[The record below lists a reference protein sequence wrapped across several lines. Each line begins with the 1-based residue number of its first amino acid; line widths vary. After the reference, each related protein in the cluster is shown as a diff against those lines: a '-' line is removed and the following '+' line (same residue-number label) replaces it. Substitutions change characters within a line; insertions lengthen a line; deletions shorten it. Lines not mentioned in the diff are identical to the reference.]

1 MLFLAAIVRRL
12 APVGTV
18 SYSLAIAL
26 ELILL
31 PITAIASL
39 PDASLNYTAN
49 LPRQLAEIR
58 GDKTPGYAVNVP
70 VPEIARQVTVR
81 ILTRPG
87 VGAGVIVARRGQT
100 YTVLTCEHVVADSR
114 DNRYTVLTADG
125 RSHTAVWRR
134 EAIFGDADL
143 ALVQFTSSQ
152 SYRVAVMGDVS
163 ALSIGDTVY
172 ASGFPNWHWINKN
185 VIEDTRN
192 WGLRAFRVTTGTVGM
207 LPTRSLLRGYRI
219 GYTNDVEN
227 GMSGGPVLDSKG
239 QLIGINGRL
248 KYPLQGIDVYRFA
261 DGTVPSQEHFQ
272 QMEALSWA
280 IPIDEEVVSGKW

>member
-1 MLFLAAIVRRL
+1 M
-12 APVGTV
+12 
-18 SYSLAIAL
+18 AIAP

-49 LPRQLAEIR
+49 LPGQLAEIR

-114 DNRYTVLTADG
+114 DNSYTVLTADG

-192 WGLRAFRVTTGTVGM
+192 WGMRAFRVTTGTVGM
-207 LPTRSLLRGYRI
+207 LPTQSLLRGYRI